1 MRYVSWQLLLF
12 RPIALRPFKALHV
25 HAVGGYL
32 LRHRQ
37 DLADQPVIQRVRH
50 GVLCSRYAR
59 ETLIGFPLRVQL
71 SACRRPLL
79 QRKSAHQKGA
89 ARRGGH
95 FVGILRSWQ
104 GARNPRI
111 PQGRECVQGKPW
123 SGFPCT
129 FGYPPAGDRFCSAK
143 ARTKKGRPAGA
154 DIFGAGMGTRTP
166 TREHENLRGMSP

>member
-12 RPIALRPFKALHV
+12 RPIALRPLKTLHV

-37 DLADQPVIQRVRH
+37 DLADQPVIQRVGH

-59 ETLIGFPLRVQL
+59 ETLIGFPLRVRL

-95 FVGILRSWQ
+95 FVGHPAVMAGRTEPAYT
-104 GARNPRI
+104 ARK
-111 PQGRECVQGKPW
+111 GMCARETLV
-123 SGFPCT
+123 GFPLRVRLSARRRPLLQRKSAYQKGTARRGGHFWC
-129 FGYPPAGDRFCSAK
+129 GHGDSNPNA
-143 ARTKKGRPAGA
+143 
-154 DIFGAGMGTRTP
+154 
-166 TREHENLRGMSP
+166 

>member
-12 RPIALRPFKALHV
+12 RPIALRPLKTLHV
-25 HAVGGYL
+25 HAVGGCL

-37 DLADQPVIQRVRH
+37 DLADQPVIQRVGH

-59 ETLIGFPLRVQL
+59 ETPIGFPLRVQL
-71 SACRRPLL
+71 SAC
-79 QRKSAHQKGA
+79 
-89 ARRGGH
+89 RGGH

>member
-1 MRYVSWQLLLF
+1 MSTRSAGISSDTDRISQISRSSSVCAMASS
-12 RPIALRPFKALHV
+12 V
-25 HAVGGYL
+25 
-32 LRHRQ
+32 Q
-37 DLADQPVIQRVRH
+37 DMQGKP
-50 GVLCSRYAR
+50 
-59 ETLIGFPLRVQL
+59 LIGFPLRVQL

-123 SGFPCT
+123 SGFPCA

-143 ARTKKGRPAGA
+143 ARTKKERPAGA

-166 TREHENLRGMSP
+166 TREHENLNLACLPIPSCPQIYPPL